1 MHAKID
7 HILIRYGELSTKKKN
22 RKFFVQKLIFNIR
35 EHLKAY
41 PKIKVLDKYD
51 RILVQLNDEPMDD
64 VIEILKNIFGIA
76 NFTPIVKCETD
87 PDKIADLATY
97 HMSLE
102 KLSTFKV
109 ISRRKVK
116 NLPFN
121 SDQLNRIVASQIL
134 SNTDHKVDVHNP
146 DIKIRIE
153 VDADETHIGVRT
165 YQGLQGLPVG
175 VSGKALLLMSGG
187 IDSPVA
193 AYLMM
198 KRGVKVECVHFA
210 TPPYTSPQSMEKVET
225 LVRHLTKYQPVI
237 ALHVVDF
244 TKTQQELYRPID
256 TSYGITLMR
265 RAFVRIANWIADE
278 RKCLAIVT
286 GDSIGQVASQ
296 TLESIQT
303 IQEVSKLPM
312 FRPLLTYDKLE
323 IVNLAKQI
331 NTYETSILPFED
343 CCSLFAV
350 SNPKTKPRLDFT
362 LVEENKCLGLDEL
375 MNEAYSSKVTEFISA
390 VHEEDYL

>member
-22 RKFFVQKLIFNIR
+22 RHFFVQKLIFNIR
-35 EHLKAY
+35 EQLKEF
-41 PKIKVLDKYD
+41 PTLKVLDKYD
-51 RILVQLNDEPMDD
+51 RILVQLNQEDMDK
-64 VIEILKNIFGIA
+64 VIEALKNVFGIA
-76 NFTPIVKCETD
+76 NYTPIVKVETN
-87 PDKIADLATY
+87 PEIIAEVTAY
-97 HMSLE
+97 FMSLE
-102 KLSTFKV
+102 RSSTFKV

-116 NLPFN
+116 TLPFN
-121 SDQLNRIVASQIL
+121 SDDLNRIVASKVL
-134 SNTDHKVDVHNP
+134 STTDHKVDVHNP

-153 VDADETHIGVRT
+153 VDQNETLIGLKT
-165 YQGLQGLPVG
+165 YTGLQGLPVG

-210 TPPYTSPQSMEKVET
+210 TPPYTSPQSLDKVVQ
-225 LVRHLTKYQPVI
+225 LVRHLTKYQSTI

-265 RAFVRIANWIADE
+265 RSFVRIANWIAEE

-323 IVNLAKQI
+323 IVDLAKRI

-350 SNPKTKPRLDFT
+350 SNPKTKPRIEFT
-362 LVEENKCLGLDEL
+362 LEQEKKCVGIDEL
-375 MNEAYSSKVTEFISA
+375 MQEAFETKETQFITKI
-390 VHEEDYL
+390 VEDYL

>member
-1 MHAKID
+1 MLAKID

-22 RKFFVQKLIFNIR
+22 RKFFVDKLIFNIK
-35 EHLKAY
+35 EQLKNY
-41 PKIKVLDKYD
+41 PKVKVLNKYD
-51 RILVQLNDEPMDD
+51 RILVQLNDEPMDE
-64 VIEILKNIFGIA
+64 VIDILKNIFGIA
-76 NFTPIVKCETD
+76 NFTPIVKCESD
-87 PDKIADLATY
+87 PDKIAELTTL

-102 KLSTFKV
+102 RLSTFKV
-109 ISRRKVK
+109 IARRKVK
-116 NLPFN
+116 TLAFN
-121 SDQLNRIVASQIL
+121 SDQLNRIVASRIL
-134 SNTDHKVDVHNP
+134 STTDHKVDVHHP
-146 DIKIRIE
+146 DIRIRIE
-153 VDADETHIGVRT
+153 VDADETLIGLRT

-210 TPPYTSPQSMEKVET
+210 TPPYTSPQSLEKVET
-225 LVRHLTKYQPVI
+225 LVRHLTKFQPVI
-237 ALHVVDF
+237 PMHIVDF
-244 TKTQQELYRPID
+244 TKTQQELYRPTD
-256 TSYGITLMR
+256 NSYGITLMR

-303 IQEVSKLPM
+303 IQEVSRLPM

-362 LVEENKCLGLDEL
+362 LVEENKCVGLEEL
-375 MNEAYSSKVTEFISA
+375 MQEAYTSKITEFIS
-390 VHEEDYL
+390 VKTDEDYL